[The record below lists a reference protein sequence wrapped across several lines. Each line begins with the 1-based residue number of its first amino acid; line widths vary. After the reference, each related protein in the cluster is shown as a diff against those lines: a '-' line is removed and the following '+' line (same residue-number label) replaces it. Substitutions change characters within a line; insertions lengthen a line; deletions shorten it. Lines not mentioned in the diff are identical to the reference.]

1 MALTQIQ
8 GMERRDNVPAY
19 IQVASILR
27 RRIETGEWKPQQKI
41 STLEELEHEFQVA
54 RVTVRQAVG
63 LLEREGLVTRQQG
76 RGTFV
81 SEYVSDKRW
90 LKLGTTWE
98 SVVMSIKD
106 NVPNFVEMAN
116 PPPFPRLEGCDACL
130 APEYVFL
137 RSVQL
142 KDGVPYAAVKLHLSR
157 EIFDQRPDAFRRYT
171 ALPLLATLDDLE
183 IMQAYQTLVIG
194 TADRETADLLQVPL
208 SAPTV
213 DCRWVVIDQ
222 NDVAVYVADIAYRSE
237 CIKLSI
243 DLMDTTKSG
252 EARGAFG
259 FHRVD

>member
-1 MALTQIQ
+1 MTRMQ
-8 GMERRDNVPAY
+8 GMDRRDNVPAY
-19 IQVASILR
+19 IQVASVLR

-63 LLEREGLVTRQQG
+63 LLEKEGLVTRQQG

-106 NVPNFVEMAN
+106 NVPSFVEVAN
-116 PPPFPRLEGCDACL
+116 PPPFPRLDDGKTSL

-142 KDGVPYAAVKLHLSR
+142 KDDVPYAAVKLHLSR
-157 EIFDQRPDAFRRYT
+157 EIFDQRRDAFRRHT

-183 IMQAYQTLVIG
+183 IRQAYQRLVIG

-208 SAPTV
+208 SAPIV
-213 DCRWVVIDQ
+213 DCHWVVIDQ
-222 NDVAVYVADIAYRSE
+222 NDVAVYVADIVYRSE

-243 DLMDTTKSG
+243 DLLDTMKSG
-252 EARGAFG
+252 RRGA
-259 FHRVD
+259 RLVSQRLD